1 MYPKSKYKGTD
12 EAEIDVTAFLNLMIV
27 LVPVL
32 LLSMTFTQITVMEI
46 SLPELT
52 GGSTVSADAQS
63 QLEVKIDE
71 DGFRVYYPDET
82 LIQQLPF
89 TESEEGEL
97 AYDFGRLSAVLQ
109 EVKSQLPDKSDILIS
124 TGLRTEYQTLI
135 QTMDAVKSY
144 KTVVAASVVEIEL
157 FPNISLGDA
166 NTKPLQD

>member
-1 MYPKSKYKGTD
+1 MYPKSKYRGTD

-63 QLEVKIDE
+63 QLEVQIVE
-71 DGFRVYYPDET
+71 NGFNVYYPDET
-82 LIQQLPF
+82 LIQQVPF
-89 TESEEGEL
+89 TETEKEGPV
-97 AYDFGRLSAVLQ
+97 YDFAALSLVLQ
-109 EVKSQLPDKSDILIS
+109 EVKSQLPEKTDILIS
-124 TGLRTEYQTLI
+124 TGLQTEYQTLI

-166 NTKPLQD
+166 NSKPLQD